1 MTARDVSAPEDPGPQ
16 PVRVTT
22 GQFCRGLAM
31 ALVGG
36 AVLVI
41 MAIATFHEVAGD
53 DFFGMWIGVLVAVSG
68 ALGLR
73 GGLRRM
79 TGRMPPPAD
88 PDPWKTGW
96 DADGKAHL
104 RRPYPMLHRD
114 GK

>member
-1 MTARDVSAPEDPGPQ
+1 MTARSSSTEKAPEAPPL
-16 PVRVTT
+16 RVTT
-22 GQFCRGLAM
+22 GQFCLGLAM
-31 ALVGG
+31 ALLGG
-36 AVLVI
+36 AVLVL
-41 MAIATFHEVAGD
+41 MAIATVYEIAGD
-53 DFFGMWIGVLVAVSG
+53 DFYGMWICVLVAISG

-79 TGRMPPPAD
+79 TGRMPAPAD